1 MIELYRLDDC
11 PTCADIEAA
20 LKEMVI
26 AHTVVTV
33 EADQLPEGL
42 PPKTP
47 LPALKDNG
55 QVITGQAA
63 ITTRLR
69 ELEEFVAA
77 WQRFQSDACYLDEHG
92 KAC

>member
-1 MIELYRLDDC
+1 MIELYRPDDC
-11 PTCADIEAA
+11 LTCADIELA

-26 AHTVVTV
+26 AHKVITV
-33 EADQLPEGL
+33 AANQQPEGL

-55 QVITGQAA
+55 QIIAGQAA
-63 ITTRLR
+63 ISARLR
-69 ELEEFVAA
+69 ELEEFVTA
-77 WQRFQSDACYLDEHG
+77 WQRFQSDACYIDDQG